1 MNEFTEMACTRY
13 QRTWRGFEAIFSRGG
28 SATLSSYCE
37 SVHVNY
43 NGMKHWVAAN
53 GLSVRRLKKSGRTPN
68 INSGEIA
75 AGDTS
80 DMFVQFIPPVH
91 PTTSVTIHGVCISFP
106 DGVNLTLQEST
117 PEGIVILLDTYAR
130 RRSAREAECSR

>member
-1 MNEFTEMACTRY
+1 
-13 QRTWRGFEAIFSRGG
+13 
-28 SATLSSYCE
+28 
-37 SVHVNY
+37 
-43 NGMKHWVAAN
+43 MKHWVAAN